1 VHSSIHCSIL
11 DNETQSSSRIS
22 ILLRLL
28 FDILNDVVQTA
39 DFMGMKTV
47 YYSCT
52 LSVLNTTM
60 KLLLG
65 LFNDL
70 HITEFG
76 EVSIVE
82 K

>member
-11 DNETQSSSRIS
+11 DNETLRSSRIS

-28 FDILNDVVQTA
+28 FDILNDEPTA

-47 YYSCT
+47 YYLCT
-52 LSVLNTTM
+52 LSVLNTTV